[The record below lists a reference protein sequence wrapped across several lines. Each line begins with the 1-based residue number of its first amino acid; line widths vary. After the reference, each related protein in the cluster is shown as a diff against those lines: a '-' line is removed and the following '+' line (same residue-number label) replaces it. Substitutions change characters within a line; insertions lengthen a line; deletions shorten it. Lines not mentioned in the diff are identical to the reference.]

1 MTIFENSPKYE
12 DLPKVIP
19 IFPLNGVLIL
29 PGSELPLHIF
39 EKRYIEMLKDSIKT
53 SSMIGIVQPLE
64 SNNLDMKPDLY
75 KVGCAGRIIGY
86 RETEDGRYFI
96 TLHGICRFKL
106 SKENISNTPYRQYT
120 VDYSKYKNDFSEID
134 LKQNLFDRKILFP
147 NLKLYLSRHDIKIDF
162 AALDSV
168 ADSIIIQSLAMTCP
182 FEPNEKQFIL
192 EATSIEERAKIVSS
206 LIEISIKSQ
215 SHSNENN
222 QIQ

>member
-1 MTIFENSPKYE
+1 MTLFENSPKYE
-12 DLPKVIP
+12 DLPKILP
-19 IFPLNGVLIL
+19 IFPLNGVLLL

-39 EKRYIEMLKDSIKT
+39 EKRYIQMLKDSIKT

-64 SNNLDMKPDLY
+64 SSSLDIKPNLY
-75 KVGCAGRIIGY
+75 EVGCLGRIIGF

-106 SKENISNTPYRQYT
+106 SKENITNTKYRQYI
-120 VDYSKYKNDFSEID
+120 VDYSKYKDDFIEID
-134 LKQNLFDRKILFP
+134 LRKNLFDRKILFP
-147 NLKLYLSRHDIKIDF
+147 NLKLYLSRHNIKIDL

-168 ADSIIIQSLAMTCP
+168 ADAIIIQSLAMTCP
-182 FEPNEKQFIL
+182 FEPSEKQFIL
-192 EATSIEERAKIVSS
+192 EANSIEERAKIVSS

-215 SHSNENN
+215 SYSNENN